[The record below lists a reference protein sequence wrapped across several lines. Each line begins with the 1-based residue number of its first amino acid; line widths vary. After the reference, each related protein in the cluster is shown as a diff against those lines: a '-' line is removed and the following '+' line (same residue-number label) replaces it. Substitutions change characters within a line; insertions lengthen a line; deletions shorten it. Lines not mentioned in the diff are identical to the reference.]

1 MRTKEAN
8 EIKMPI
14 FRERFCSLR
23 GSKTQAEFAEFI
35 GISRPT
41 VGFYENGERLPDA
54 LVLRKIAEKCGVSA
68 DWLLGLSD
76 VKSTDQNK
84 KNACEVTGLTEENVE
99 FLHMAKIH
107 HETLERAL
115 HLEIH
120 APDHDTLLD
129 DFSYIALINT
139 LLEILNGRE
148 HLMRKIKFALSSLYY
163 LEKSRSQNPHERYEQ
178 DRQFYIGLQDKFDG
192 IFDYLEKNHAFVV
205 SGDEAKDTFRRNIRD
220 GFSKFA
226 NCLINYESLFLK
238 DSNDKKEY
246 SAVHVL
252 QRQIVLFEE
261 RIKSATPKGGEQN
274 ANDHTEERDI

>member
-35 GISRPT
+35 GVSRPT

-84 KNACEVTGLTEENVE
+84 KIACEVTGLSEENVE
-99 FLHMAKIH
+99 FLSKLYEYQEVCEKACQLKILSWGEWERKH
-107 HETLERAL
+107 SYTWYINELLSILHEYRMREVLDLLHSLNRVEENSPSKEKYPDEDEMQKALLNGLENFSGVGEYLFNKGAVVLTSMQASRFYRQDIQKRFSSLGFSFLSNAL
-115 HLEIH
+115 E
-120 APDHDTLLD
+120 PKNEPKSSPNTE
-129 DFSYIALINT
+129 SIALRIF
-139 LLEILNGRE
+139 ILKKQ
-148 HLMRKIKFALSSLYY
+148 M
-163 LEKSRSQNPHERYEQ
+163 EK
-178 DRQFYIGLQDKFDG
+178 
-192 IFDYLEKNHAFVV
+192 V
-205 SGDEAKDTFRRNIRD
+205 
-220 GFSKFA
+220 
-226 NCLINYESLFLK
+226 
-238 DSNDKKEY
+238 
-246 SAVHVL
+246 
-252 QRQIVLFEE
+252 
-261 RIKSATPKGGEQN
+261 KGGEQN